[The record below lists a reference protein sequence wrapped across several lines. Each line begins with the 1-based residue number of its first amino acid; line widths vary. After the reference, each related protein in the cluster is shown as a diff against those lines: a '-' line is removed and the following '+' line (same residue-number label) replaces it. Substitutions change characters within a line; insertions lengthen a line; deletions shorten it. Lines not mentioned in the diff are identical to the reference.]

1 MGGDI
6 FIYSCCASLI
16 SFEIDCVPPPNYRSF
31 TTPALNY
38 RSEESIPDSYDK
50 CELGLCAGFML
61 IFVRQGFIIW
71 AYQYTVISLVYGRSN
86 INTAH
91 FQIQ

>member
-1 MGGDI
+1 MQSDTYCNIRSIRGRRRSISGGGGGHI

-16 SFEIDCVPPPNYRSF
+16 SFEIDCVPPPNCRSSAA
-31 TTPALNY
+31 PALNY

-61 IFVRQGFIIW
+61 IFVCQG
-71 AYQYTVISLVYGRSN
+71 
-86 INTAH
+86 INNT
-91 FQIQ
+91 